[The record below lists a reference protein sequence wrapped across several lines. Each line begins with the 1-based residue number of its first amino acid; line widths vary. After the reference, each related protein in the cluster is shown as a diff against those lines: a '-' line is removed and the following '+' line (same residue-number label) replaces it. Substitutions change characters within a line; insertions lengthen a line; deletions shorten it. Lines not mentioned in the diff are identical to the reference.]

1 MPFPTDSPFSAKP
14 EAPEGEIRIENLR
27 PAADD
32 QGTRRR
38 REAIEH
44 IITLF
49 FEDLDDQTKLQEIWD
64 TVEEF
69 A

>member
-1 MPFPTDSPFSAKP
+1 MPFPTESPFNAKP
-14 EAPEGEIRIENLR
+14 EAPEGEIHIENLR

-32 QGTRRR
+32 KGNQRR
-38 REAIEH
+38 REAIEQ
-44 IITLF
+44 IIALF
-49 FEDLDDQTKLQEIWD
+49 FEDIDDQTKLQEIWD